1 MPLKDRYCFVKT
13 KDKLEPHYKNI
24 VQFALEQASQ
34 SGRNLRICVPVKACC
49 EEYLTKAFDEPTF
62 RILHSKK
69 QIPVSGVKV
78 GLFSTQTLRKEH
90 ILLDAIYLVFF
101 PTADLLNAIEAQ
113 GRRATVI
120 VFSEPDNDG
129 QPVSNWLNRYQP
141 KPVRLRQ
148 KKTATV

>member
-24 VQFALEQASQ
+24 VQFALEHASQ
-34 SGRNLRICVPVKACC
+34 SGRNLRVCVPVKASC
-49 EEYLTKAFDEPTF
+49 EEYLTKAFDEPTY

-69 QIPVSGVKV
+69 QIVVSGVKV

-90 ILLDAIYLVFF
+90 ILLDAIYLVFL
-101 PTADLLNAIEAQ
+101 PNADLLNAIETQ

-120 VFSEPDNDG
+120 VFSESDKEG
-129 QPVSNWLNRYQP
+129 QTISNWVNRYQP

-148 KKTATV
+148 KKTLAV